1 MAEITGD
8 EALELL
14 QGGEDGVEEWTRRR
28 EAGDQIPKLS
38 GVDLSEANLYV
49 ANLSGAILS
58 EAQLFWANLSGADL
72 TDANL
77 SRARL
82 GGANLSGADLSEAN
96 LSEANLY
103 RANLSGADFREAI
116 NLTQEQLDSACIYEG
131 NPVLLLD
138 GFNQPPSR
146 PRPDDE

>member
-14 QGGEDGVEEWTRRR
+14 QGGEDDVAEWNRRR

-82 GGANLSGADLSEAN
+82 GGANLSGAN

-103 RANLSGADFREAI
+103 RANLSGADLRGAK
-116 NLTQEQLDSACIYEG
+116 NLTQEQLDSSFIYEG
-131 NPVLLLD
+131 ETVILPD

>member
-14 QGGEDGVEEWTRRR
+14 QGGEDDVAEWNRRR

-49 ANLSGAILS
+49 ANLSGAYLS
-58 EAQLFWANLSGADL
+58 EAD
-72 TDANL
+72 
-77 SRARL
+77 
-82 GGANLSGADLSEAN
+82 

-103 RANLSGADFREAI
+103 RANLSGADLRGAK
-116 NLTQEQLDSACIYEG
+116 NLTQEQLDSSFIYEG
-131 NPVLLLD
+131 EPAFLPD

-146 PRPDDE
+146 PTPDSD

>member
-1 MAEITGD
+1 MAEITRD

-14 QGGEDGVEEWTRRR
+14 QGGEDDVAEWNRRR
-28 EAGDQIPKLS
+28 EAGNQIP
-38 GVDLSEANLYV
+38 
-49 ANLSGAILS
+49 
-58 EAQLFWANLSGADL
+58 
-72 TDANL
+72 
-77 SRARL
+77 
-82 GGANLSGADLSEAN
+82 
-96 LSEANLY
+96 
-103 RANLSGADFREAI
+103 NLSGADFREAI